1 LLKVWVAVRYVPPGV
16 GDPVAPPPPVEL
28 PLEHAV
34 ASTAKLATTASPTT
48 HLFLCMSSSFLAR
61 EPPAIEVYV
70 V

>member
-1 LLKVWVAVRYVPPGV
+1 
-16 GDPVAPPPPVEL
+16 VEL